1 MQQKPVSQYHKSSF
15 KHKVNVLLAR
25 VAEYLEILV
34 ALVVV
39 AALICSFIPLVKELP
54 AMLLPAEGV
63 GTDGLQ
69 QFLGHAFN
77 LIIAI
82 EFIKMLTKHNPGSA
96 LEVLMYAI
104 ARHMVIGGDH
114 GVDLL
119 INVCAIALIFA
130 VRKYLFVSSFG
141 IVHRVAAAAAA
152 AQPAEEDEEEDE
164 EEDDEEDEDE
174 D

>member
-1 MQQKPVSQYHKSSF
+1 MQKHSEPSVRKCSF
-15 KHKVNVLLAR
+15 KHTVNVVLAR

-39 AALICSFIPLVKELP
+39 AALICSFLPLVKELP
-54 AMLLPAEGV
+54 AMLLPADGAV
-63 GTDGLQ
+63 TDGLQ

-96 LEVLMYAI
+96 LELMMYAI

-141 IVHRVAAAAAA
+141 AGHHAAAAEE
-152 AQPAEEDEEEDE
+152 QEEEEDEEDEEEDE
-164 EEDDEEDEDE
+164 E
-174 D
+174 

>member
-1 MQQKPVSQYHKSSF
+1 MQKHSETTAHKCSF
-15 KHKVNVLLAR
+15 KHAVNVMLAH
-25 VAEYLEILV
+25 VAEYMEMLV

-39 AALICSFIPLVKELP
+39 AALICSFLPLLKELP
-54 AMLLPAEGV
+54 EMLFPAEGAV
-63 GTDGLQ
+63 TDGLP

-104 ARHMVIGGDH
+104 ARHMVIGGGH

-119 INVCAIALIFA
+119 INVGAIALIFA

-141 IVHRVAAAAAA
+141 TGRRAS
-152 AQPAEEDEEEDE
+152 EEAV
-164 EEDDEEDEDE
+164 EDEDE
-174 D
+174 VEDEE

>member
-1 MQQKPVSQYHKSSF
+1 MQKHSDASVRKCCF
-15 KHKVNVLLAR
+15 KHAVNVMLAR

-39 AALICSFIPLVKELP
+39 VALACSFWPLLKELP
-54 AMLLPAEGV
+54 AMLFPAEGAV
-63 GTDGLQ
+63 TDGLQ

-119 INVCAIALIFA
+119 INVSAIALIFA

-141 IVHRVAAAAAA
+141 AGHHAAVAEEEEED
-152 AQPAEEDEEEDE
+152 EEDEEEDE
-164 EEDDEEDEDE
+164 E
-174 D
+174 